1 MADINEQ
8 IKNKAE
14 VISRILL
21 SGNTAEIKRNTDGSI
36 KVYEVRKCKK

>member
-1 MADINEQ
+1 MTEIREQ
-8 IKNKAE
+8 IKDKAE

-21 SGNTAEIKRNTDGSI
+21 NGNTAEIKRNTDGSI